1 MRDIINEKPNLVS
14 SLVNIRSFFNFTLD
28 IVYKC
33 SRLSKVL
40 LEKDFELVPS
50 DGLAPVLFFT
60 CFILLLL
67 KFDFISKK

>member
-1 MRDIINEKPNLVS
+1 MRDIISEKPNLVS

-50 DGLAPVLFFT
+50 DGLGSVLFFT